1 MRFPATPTKRA
12 YFMQAIPSK
21 ATSDTEG
28 AAPDRSKTLLICAW
42 CLPTLLGIAAF
53 LISFPID
60 RQVPFWPHLNI
71 AEAFCAWFLLVTPAA
86 TTVGIVKLTRGS
98 RLGQITTTAKWLL
111 LTVITIAVLL
121 NVFLLFGLYAAANF

>member
-1 MRFPATPTKRA
+1 MH
-12 YFMQAIPSK
+12 AISSK
-21 ATSDTEG
+21 ATSHSEE
-28 AAPDRSKTLLICAW
+28 AAPDHSKPLWVFTW
-42 CLPTLLGIAAF
+42 CLPTLLGITAF

-60 RQVPFWPHLNI
+60 RQIPFLPHVNI

-86 TTVGIVKLTRGS
+86 TTVGVVKLIRGS

-111 LTVITIAVLL
+111 LAVITIAVLL

>member
-1 MRFPATPTKRA
+1 
-12 YFMQAIPSK
+12 MQAVPSN
-21 ATSDTEG
+21 ATSDTER
-28 AAPDRSKTLLICAW
+28 AAPDRSKALLISAW
-42 CLPTLLGIAAF
+42 CLPTLLGVAAF

-60 RQVPFWPHLNI
+60 RRIPFLPHLSI

-86 TTVGIVKLTRGS
+86 TTTGVVKLTRGS

-111 LTVITIAVLL
+111 LTVIAIAVLL